1 MSGLFHHRTKP
12 REIRA
17 FVMATR
23 LTKKQLAQAIQN
35 TLPNPPRRK
44 RRAKRRAAQVPK
56 PTQAGVSMAPIAQG
70 TMVKLRPPML
80 RSSMDVT
87 ILSHCELSTELAV
100 TDTIVVTSELVMPF
114 TVGTWLRGVAQ
125 NWSKYAWV
133 AIRYTYLP
141 SCPTTT
147 SGAIH
152 MGFQYDMADTLPVSV
167 NQLSNLKGYVT
178 GPVWE
183 GQSGLCF
190 VNNTK
195 CPDTSRAITIALD
208 TNEVSEKRYPF
219 KTATD
224 YATAVGVNANIGNI
238 LVPARLV
245 IAMEGGSS
253 KTAVNTGRLYASY
266 TIRLIEPIAA
276 ALNL

>member
-1 MSGLFHHRTKP
+1 MSGLFHRRTKP
-12 REIRA
+12 REIRVFA
-17 FVMATR
+17 MATR

-56 PTQAGVSMAPIAQG
+56 PIQAGVSMAPIAQG

-195 CPDTSRAITIALD
+195 CSDTSRAITIALD

-224 YATAVGVNANIGNI
+224 YTTAVGVNANIGNI